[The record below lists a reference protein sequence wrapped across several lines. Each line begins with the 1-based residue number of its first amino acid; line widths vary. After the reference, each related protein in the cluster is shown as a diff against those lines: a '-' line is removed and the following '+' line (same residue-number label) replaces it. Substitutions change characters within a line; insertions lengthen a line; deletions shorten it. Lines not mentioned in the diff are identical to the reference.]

1 MEMRFNQLLRS
12 LARMPGFTTITVLTL
27 ALGIGAN
34 TAVFSVIEGV
44 LLKPLPYPRS
54 SELVALD
61 HAAPGVNLTRAG
73 AAPFLYFTY
82 REDGRVFED
91 VGLWNGGTVSV
102 TGRAEPEE
110 VRTLFVTDG
119 VLPMLRVQPMLGRV
133 FSKAD
138 DSPSTPET
146 VLLTAGYW
154 RSKFGADPAAI
165 GKTLLI
171 DSRPREII
179 GVLPDSFRFLDRQVS
194 LLVPFRFD
202 RSKVFLGQF
211 SYNALGRLKPGT
223 TIDQA
228 SADVA
233 RLIPISLTRFPPFP
247 GGNVKMFEEAR
258 LTPRV
263 LSMKDD
269 LVGDVHTVLWVL
281 MGTIGMVLLIACAN
295 VANLLLVRAE
305 SRQQELA
312 IRAALGA
319 GSGRIARE
327 MLIESVS
334 LGVLGGTLGL
344 GLAFAALRLL
354 VWLAPG
360 NLPRIQDITLDVPV
374 LLFTLAVSV
383 VAGLLFGAIPV
394 LKYARDRIGLTLR
407 GGGRTATTSRERHRA
422 RSTLVVA
429 QIALALV
436 LLVSSGLMIRTFQA
450 LRDVNPGF
458 ARAAE
463 VQTFRVSIPDSQI
476 KENEAVARM
485 HQAILDK
492 MAAVAGVGS
501 VAVSSTVTMSGDGW
515 HDPLYAQDRTYSDS
529 KIPPLRLF
537 KIVSPGYMQAMGTP
551 LVAGR
556 DFTWTDIHGLRPVA
570 MVSENLARE
579 LWGQPAAALGKR
591 IRPYAQGD
599 WREVVGVVGD
609 MRDNGLNEKAP
620 TVAYWPMMMHSFL
633 PGGGNDKTFVLRGAT
648 FIIRSTRTGSPG
660 FTDELSRAVWSVN
673 PNLPLAGVRTLQEI
687 YDASLA
693 RTSFTLVML
702 GIAGGMALLLG
713 VAGIYGVISYSVSQR
728 AREIGIRIALG
739 AQPRAV
745 TRMFVTHGLALAAIG
760 VTVGLLA
767 AAGVMRLLS
776 TLLFEVNPIDPVTYA
791 MVSLTLVAAT
801 VVASYVPA
809 LRATAVDPINAL
821 RSE

>member
-1 MEMRFNQLLRS
+1 
-12 LARMPGFTTITVLTL
+12 MPGFTAITVLTL

-54 SELVALD
+54 SELVTLD
-61 HAAPGVNLTRAG
+61 HAAPGVNMPRAG

-91 VGLWNGGTVSV
+91 VGLWNTGTVSV

-146 VLLTAGYW
+146 VVLTAGYW
-154 RSKFGADPAAI
+154 RSKFGADPSAI
-165 GKTLLI
+165 GKTLMV
-171 DSRPREII
+171 DSRPREIV
-179 GVLPDSFRFLDRQVS
+179 GVLPDSFRFLDRQIS

-202 RSKVFLGQF
+202 RSRVFLGQF
-211 SYNALGRLKPGT
+211 SYNALARLKPGT

-233 RLIPISLTRFPPFP
+233 RMIPISLTRFPPFP

-263 LSMKDD
+263 LSLKDD

-327 MLIESVS
+327 MLLESVS
-334 LGVLGGTLGL
+334 LGLLGGAVGL
-344 GLAFAALRLL
+344 GLAFGALRLL
-354 VWLAPG
+354 VSLAPG
-360 NLPRIQDITLDVPV
+360 NLPRIQDITLDLAV

-394 LKYARDRIGLTLR
+394 LKYARGRLGLTLR

-422 RSTLVVA
+422 RNTLVVA

-436 LLVSSGLMIRTFQA
+436 LLISSGLMIRTFQA

-458 ARAAE
+458 ARAGE

-476 KENEAVARM
+476 KQNEAVARM

-501 VAVSSTVTMSGDGW
+501 VALSSTVTMTGDGW
-515 HDPLYAQDRTYSDS
+515 HDPLYAQDRTYSES

-537 KIVSPGYMQAMGTP
+537 KIVSPGYLQAMGTP

-556 DFTWTDIHGLRPVA
+556 DFTWTDLYDLRPVA

-579 LWGQPAAALGKR
+579 LWGQPSAALSKR
-591 IRPYAQGD
+591 IRPYAQGQ

-609 MRDNGLNEKAP
+609 MRDDGLNKKAP
-620 TVAYWPMMMHSFL
+620 TVAYWPSMMQSFL
-633 PGGGNDKTFVLRGAT
+633 PGKDDDKTFVLRGAT
-648 FIIRSTRTGSPG
+648 FIIRSSRTGTPG

-673 PNLPLAGVRTLQEI
+673 PNLPIAGVRTLQEI

-693 RTSFTLVML
+693 RTSFTLAML

-739 AQPRAV
+739 AQPQAV
-745 TRMFVTHGLALAAIG
+745 TRMFVTHGLTLAAIG
-760 VTVGLLA
+760 VTLGLMA
-767 AAGVMRLLS
+767 AAGVTRLLS
-776 TLLFEVNPIDPVTYA
+776 TLLFEVNPIDPVTYV
-791 MVSLTLVAAT
+791 MVSVTLVAAT
-801 VVASYVPA
+801 IIASYVPA

-821 RSE
+821 RAE